1 MKQAQ
6 FDGER
11 GCGFQPQS
19 NVVGNGMCRIGLEAT
34 TTDPPEISVSFP
46 WNIRRWNMPL
56 ACGHADHEA
65 ESCVKSCRSNAIR
78 DDWSKLRPTRNW
90 LDLPSREPRTSEP
103 WRFCFI
109 GRADHKPDA
118 YATIKYSRLSSKP
131 NRLFLRSQTT
141 EAEIGF
147 ESCASEQGRS

>member
-78 DDWSKLRPTRNW
+78 DDWLCLNW
-90 LDLPSREPRTSEP
+90 GQLETGSTSQAVNQE
-103 WRFCFI
+103 
-109 GRADHKPDA
+109 H
-118 YATIKYSRLSSKP
+118 P
-131 NRLFLRSQTT
+131 NLGDSAL
-141 EAEIGF
+141 
-147 ESCASEQGRS
+147 